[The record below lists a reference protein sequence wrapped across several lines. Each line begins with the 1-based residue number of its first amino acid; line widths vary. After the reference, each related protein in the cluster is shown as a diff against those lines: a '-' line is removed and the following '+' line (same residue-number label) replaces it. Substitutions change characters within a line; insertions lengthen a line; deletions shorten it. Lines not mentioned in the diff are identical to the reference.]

1 MVSNTHSLKF
11 LCCFAD
17 NIIAQFTIEILPA
30 ISLIIDETSVKVVRR
45 ISSPCKGE
53 MPAKQAERVLLERV
67 YKVFNYEYKEKNH
80 EKNNSGAGVGG
91 VTERV

>member
-17 NIIAQFTIEILPA
+17 NIIAQFTIEILPF
-30 ISLIIDETSVKVVRR
+30 L
-45 ISSPCKGE
+45 SPLKGE
-53 MPAKQAERVLLERV
+53 VDASVASRRRGVI
-67 YKVFNYEYKEKNH
+67 KEKNH

-91 VTERV
+91 VTECV

>member
-17 NIIAQFTIEILPA
+17 NIIAQFTIEILPSM
-30 ISLIIDETSVKVVRR
+30 SLIIDETSVMVVRR

-53 MPAKQAERVLLERV
+53 MPAKQAERVLRNAEFARRRG
-67 YKVFNYEYKEKNH
+67 YY
-80 EKNNSGAGVGG
+80 
-91 VTERV
+91 